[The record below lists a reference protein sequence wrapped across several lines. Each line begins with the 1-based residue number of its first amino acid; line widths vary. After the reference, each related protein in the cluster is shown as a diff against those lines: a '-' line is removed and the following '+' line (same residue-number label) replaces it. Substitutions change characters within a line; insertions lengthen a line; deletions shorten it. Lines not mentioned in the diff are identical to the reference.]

1 MVSSTSGGT
10 TEVERETEREGTRR
24 ETNRQTE
31 RWRETEAKRER
42 GGGDVDERGNDI
54 LRLSMLRL
62 ELTLIY
68 MYAFGHFT
76 IVTAATSEYV
86 CM

>member
-1 MVSSTSGGT
+1 MRGDKERDKLTDREMERDRGK
-10 TEVERETEREGTRR
+10 ERE
-24 ETNRQTE
+24 
-31 RWRETEAKRER
+31 

>member
-42 GGGDVDERGNDI
+42 GGRGC
-54 LRLSMLRL
+54 R
-62 ELTLIY
+62 
-68 MYAFGHFT
+68 
-76 IVTAATSEYV
+76 
-86 CM
+86 